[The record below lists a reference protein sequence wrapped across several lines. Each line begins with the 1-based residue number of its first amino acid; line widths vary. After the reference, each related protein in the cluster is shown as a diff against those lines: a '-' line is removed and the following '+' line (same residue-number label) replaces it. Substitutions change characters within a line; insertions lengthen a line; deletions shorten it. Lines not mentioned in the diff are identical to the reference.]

1 MERQSG
7 RTPSATC
14 GELPP
19 EALLTAD
26 EVGEWLKVA
35 RRQVQRLEIP
45 WIDLGRK
52 TPRYQGRTAPECARE
67 ARAFYKHLTTRKRRD
82 QEVCGLVIRCVEP
95 THSAS
100 HDWKVLCQ
108 NVCRRN

>member
-7 RTPSATC
+7 RTATVTF

-19 EALLTAD
+19 DALLTAD

-52 TPRYQGRTAPECARE
+52 TPRYQVKDILAWLE
-67 ARAFYKHLTTRKRRD
+67 ARRRD
-82 QEVCGLVIRCVEP
+82 GG
-95 THSAS
+95 
-100 HDWKVLCQ
+100 
-108 NVCRRN
+108 RRRGRPS